1 MKRTYVER
9 RTITMV
15 ILVSLVLLGSGIG
28 SAQDAST
35 LFDTGSGYL
44 KEAKFDKAIA
54 ALSEAIGLD
63 PDYAE
68 AYNNRGLALYEKKEY
83 AQALKDFKQAI
94 TINPNDEKAHN
105 NIALVYYQQGDYS
118 NAENY
123 YNIALSLS
131 GEEKPY
137 HADIYNNLGVIYAA
151 KGMDQKA
158 LDAYG
163 KAIRITDTKDLGY
176 TDAFYNR
183 ANLLYDQKRYDE
195 AIVDY
200 MVVIDFFENSVDVYH
215 DFSSAYYNRGL
226 CYHNTGQYDAA
237 ISDYERALQRKPDF
251 VWAHYSTGLA
261 YFMKKDYQKALSAY
275 HKALDIDQDFSDAY
289 LGMALV
295 YQSTGQQEE
304 LLSSLEKSC
313 SLGNAQACDTLKK
326 SMTTP

>member
-1 MKRTYVER
+1 MKRIYVER
-9 RTITMV
+9 WTITMV
-15 ILVSLVLLGSGIG
+15 ILVSLALLGSGIG
-28 SAQDAST
+28 SAQDAGS
-35 LFDTGSGYL
+35 LFDTGSRYL
-44 KEAKFDKAIA
+44 KEGKFDEAIA
-54 ALSEAIGLD
+54 ALSEAIDLD

-68 AYNNRGLALYEKKEY
+68 AYNNRGLALYEKKQY

-123 YNIALSLS
+123 YDIALSLS

-151 KGMDQKA
+151 KDMDQKA

-163 KAIRITDTKDLGY
+163 KAIRIAESNDLGY
-176 TDAFYNR
+176 TNAFYNR
-183 ANLLYDQKRYDE
+183 ANLLYNQKRYDE
-195 AIVDY
+195 AIADY
-200 MVVIDFFENSVDVYH
+200 TVAIDFFEKSGDVDL
-215 DFSSAYYNRGL
+215 DFSDAYYNRGL
-226 CYHNTGQYDAA
+226 CYYNKGQYDAA
-237 ISDYERALQRKPDF
+237 ISDYESILQRKPDS

-261 YFMKKDYQKALSAY
+261 YFMKKDYEQALSAY
-275 HKALDIDQDFSDAY
+275 RKALDIDRDFADAY

-304 LLSSLEKSC
+304 LLSSLKKSC
-313 SLGNAQACDTLKK
+313 SLGKAEACKALEKFGEQ
-326 SMTTP
+326 